1 MTVRGFKRTSAE
13 HRGLTRRVLGV
24 TVVAGICG
32 VLAGCGGSSKP
43 AYCSDR
49 SNLESSV
56 KGLTDLTLTSGMS
69 GLEAQLNK
77 IKTNST
83 NLVKSAQSDFPNE
96 TAAVKSSFGA
106 LDKTVKGLSSSPSA
120 SDIATVAVQTSA
132 FVTSVKNFMD
142 STSSK
147 CG

>member
-1 MTVRGFKRTSAE
+1 M
-13 HRGLTRRVLGV
+13 RRLFGIA
-24 TVVAGICG
+24 VVPVACIAF
-32 VLAGCGGSSKP
+32 AGCGGSKP
-43 AYCSDR
+43 SYCSDR

-56 KGLTDLTLTSGMS
+56 KGLTDLTVSSGVS

-83 NLVKSAQSDFPNE
+83 ALVKSAQSDFPSE
-96 TAAVKSSFGA
+96 TASIKSSFDA
-106 LDKTVKGLSSSPSA
+106 LSKTVKGVSSSPSA
-120 SDIATVAVQTSA
+120 GDIATVAVQTSA
-132 FVTSVKNFMD
+132 FVTSVKTFMN

>member
-1 MTVRGFKRTSAE
+1 MRQLKRTSAE

-24 TVVAGICG
+24 TVVAGICV

-49 SNLESSV
+49 SNLENSV
-56 KGLTDLTLTSGMS
+56 KGLSDLTLTSGMS

-83 NLVKSAQSDFPNE
+83 ALVKSAQSDFPMR
-96 TAAVKSSFGA
+96 
-106 LDKTVKGLSSSPSA
+106 PR
-120 SDIATVAVQTSA
+120 Q
-132 FVTSVKNFMD
+132 
-142 STSSK
+142 
-147 CG
+147 

>member
-1 MTVRGFKRTSAE
+1 VLWTLGSSGSKAM
-13 HRGLTRRVLGV
+13 RRLLSIALVPV
-24 TVVAGICG
+24 ICIAF
-32 VLAGCGGSSKP
+32 AGCGGSKP
-43 AYCSDR
+43 KYCSDR

-56 KGLTDLTLTSGMS
+56 KGLTDLTVSSGMS

-83 NLVKSAQSDFPNE
+83 ALVKAAQSDFPNE
-96 TAAVKSSFGA
+96 TASIKSSFDT
-106 LDKTVKGLSSSPSA
+106 LSKTVKGLSSSPSA
-120 SDIATVAVQTSA
+120 GDIATVAAQTSA
-132 FVTSVKNFMD
+132 FVTSVKTFMD

>member
-1 MTVRGFKRTSAE
+1 M
-13 HRGLTRRVLGV
+13 RRLLGIALIPIIC
-24 TVVAGICG
+24 VAF
-32 VLAGCGGSSKP
+32 AGCGSSKP
-43 AYCSDR
+43 GYCSDR

-56 KGLTDLTLTSGMS
+56 KGLTNLTVSSGMS

-83 NLVKSAQSDFPNE
+83 ALVKAAQSDFPNE
-96 TAAVKSSFGA
+96 TRAIKSSFDA
-106 LDKTVKGLSSSPSA
+106 LSKTVKGLSSSPSA
-120 SDIATVAVQTSA
+120 SDIATVAAQTSA
-132 FVTSVKNFMD
+132 FVSSVKSFMD

>member
-1 MTVRGFKRTSAE
+1 MGRLLGIALV
-13 HRGLTRRVLGV
+13 VL
-24 TVVAGICG
+24 ICIG
-32 VLAGCGGSSKP
+32 CAGCGGSKP
-43 AYCSDR
+43 KYCSDR

-56 KGLTDLTLTSGMS
+56 KGLTGLTVSSGVT

-83 NLVKSAQSDFPNE
+83 ALVKSAQGDSPNE
-96 TAAVKSSFGA
+96 TASIKSSFDA
-106 LDKTVKGLSSSPSA
+106 LSKTVKGLSSSPSA
-120 SDIATVAVQTSA
+120 GDIATVATQTSA
-132 FVTSVKNFMD
+132 FVTSVKTFMD